1 MKYDETLDKLWKM
14 GDKTI
19 NTGFFHFSSEGE
31 LIIKEGGKENSH
43 EYNVHEIIKEY
54 GSPLRIYMPFVVS
67 SRIKR
72 VFETFHKVIREEGY
86 TGGFA
91 YHYPMKSNQTKEIIE
106 EVLKAGTD
114 IEVTS
119 ANELSLIASL
129 WKKGETRGELRV
141 LCNGPKS
148 DVYIELIR
156 SLHKKGMNI
165 IPIVEN
171 LEEFRVFKKFAG
183 PIGVRVSLS
192 IGVDSRWSKEVSRF
206 GLTEDEVLSLPKTPN
221 ITMLHFH
228 VGSQIGSKR
237 TIFRVVE
244 RGALVYK
251 KLKKKQTN
259 LSILDI
265 GGGFGVPYTKKKIMY
280 DVPEVALGIVK
291 RIKRTLNGTCPHP
304 QIVVEW
310 GQYAVAPSQMTV
322 YNIIFQKDIRLV
334 KPSKKWYVI
343 DGSFMNDLPD
353 TWAIGQQWHIV
364 PANRAYG
371 ARHAVWLAGS
381 SCDSDDEYV
390 VKDLRLPKL
399 SKTEELYIAIL
410 DTGAYQEALSS
421 QHCLLDNPEKL
432 MLTNGK
438 VKILRR
444 RDSAREV
451 GKELG
456 W

>member
-1 MKYDETLDKLWKM
+1 MKYDEALDKIWKT
-14 GDKTI
+14 GEKEF
-19 NTGFFHFSSEGE
+19 NTHLFRYSDDGE
-31 LIIKEGGKENSH
+31 LIIRESMKENTH
-43 EYNVHEIIKEY
+43 IYNLHEIIKEY

-67 SRIKR
+67 ERIRK
-72 VFETFHKVIREEGY
+72 VFEVFHKVIRDEGY

-106 EVLKAGTD
+106 EVLQAGTD

-119 ANELSLIASL
+119 ANELFLIASL
-129 WKKGETRGELRV
+129 WKKGETRPELRV

-148 DVYIELIR
+148 DVYTEMIQ
-156 SLHKKGMNI
+156 SLFSKGMNV

-171 LEEFRVFKKFAG
+171 LAEYKVFRTFKG
-183 PIGVRVSLS
+183 PIGIRVSLS

-221 ITMLHFH
+221 ITILHFH

-244 RGALVYK
+244 RGSMVYK

-265 GGGFGVPYTKKKIMY
+265 GGGFGVPYTKKKKPY
-280 DVPEVALGIVK
+280 TVDEVALGVIR
-291 RIKRTLNGTCPHP
+291 RIKRTLNGTTPHP
-304 QIVVEW
+304 QLVVEW

-353 TWAIGQQWHIV
+353 TWAIGQEWHISPV
-364 PANRAYG
+364 NRAYT

-399 SKTEELYIAIL
+399 SKTEELYIAIF

-432 MLTNGK
+432 MLKNGK
-438 VKILRR
+438 VSILRR